1 MKEVLTE
8 NYSSA
13 SLRYQQRFLVKNKQK
28 LVSIRVSEVS
38 LFYAEGRINFMKTTD
53 NKKYMIAQ
61 TMESLMTSLDPS
73 DFYRVN
79 RSTII
84 AFDAIKDMY
93 AYFGGRVKII
103 LHIPLEKE
111 IIVSKDK
118 VSGFK
123 KWLGE

>member
-8 NYSSA
+8 TYSSVG
-13 SLRYQQRFLVKNKQK
+13 LRYQQRFLVKNKQK

-61 TMESLMTSLDPS
+61 TMESLMTSLDPA

-93 AYFGGRVKII
+93 AYFGGRVKIT
-103 LHIPLEKE
+103 LQIPLDKE

>member
-8 NYSSA
+8 TYSSA

-28 LVSIRVSEVS
+28 LVSVRVSEVS

-61 TMESLMTSLDPS
+61 TMESLMTSLDPA